1 MHLHNNQMNVIQTI
15 NFSEY
20 GMGERVSIMGDV
32 YSFGILLLE
41 IFTEKKPTDK
51 LFQENLNLHHFV
63 KITLP
68 DRAMDILD
76 NSALCEEAT
85 GKAKTWHE
93 GWKNLTLEQQECL
106 ICVLQIG
113 VACSVDLP
121 QHRMSMRQVD
131 RELSTIRDSFLGT
144 RFNEEKK
151 LSLSNRQFFLFA
163 KFLNI

>member
-41 IFTEKKPTDK
+41 IFTGKKPTDK

-68 DRAMDILD
+68 DRAM
-76 NSALCEEAT
+76 T
-85 GKAKTWHE
+85 FWTTQHYVKKRQGKLKHGTKDGKT
-93 GWKNLTLEQQECL
+93 
-106 ICVLQIG
+106 
-113 VACSVDLP
+113 
-121 QHRMSMRQVD
+121 
-131 RELSTIRDSFLGT
+131 
-144 RFNEEKK
+144 
-151 LSLSNRQFFLFA
+151 
-163 KFLNI
+163 